1 MNLRWLTSLSMCA
14 ALLAGCASDRSNNK
28 VFLDRAPIVVEGAD
42 GTLEPILF
50 PDYFLLEESRLND
63 HGRIPRT
70 NLIGAGMTCPLDL
83 SEVRVNYGDV
93 LHYYG
98 WETERLEM
106 GQQYFRIMASR
117 GGEAVEIRGVQGSSG
132 PTQIFLLYTLS
143 ED

>member
-1 MNLRWLTSLSMCA
+1 MNLRWLTSLCACA
-14 ALLAGCASDRSNNK
+14 ALLAGCASDRTRNK
-28 VFLDRAPIVVEGAD
+28 VFLDRAPIAAEGAD
-42 GTLEPILF
+42 GTTEPVLF

-70 NLIGAGMTCPLDL
+70 NLIGAGMSSPLDL
-83 SEVRVNYGDV
+83 NEVRINYGDV
-93 LHYYG
+93 LHYYK

-117 GGEAVEIRGVQGSSG
+117 EGEAVEIRGVQGSAG